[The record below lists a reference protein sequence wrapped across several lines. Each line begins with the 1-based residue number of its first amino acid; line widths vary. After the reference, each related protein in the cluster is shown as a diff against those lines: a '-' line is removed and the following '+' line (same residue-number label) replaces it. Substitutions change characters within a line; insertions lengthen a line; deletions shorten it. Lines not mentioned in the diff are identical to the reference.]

1 MIRNDL
7 SSLSVQCE
15 RRMQCVFGGLANKDE
30 RGIRNHSPKAF
41 SVAWHGVKFWS
52 GVAEHWRGGLSF
64 RSGQSDDMSQ
74 LSRMGCRASFG
85 DRLEIGVAV

>member
-1 MIRNDL
+1 MIPYL
-7 SSLSVQCE
+7 FIKPLWSSDGLTCSECEASENLESVENC
-15 RRMQCVFGGLANKDE
+15 GGL
-30 RGIRNHSPKAF
+30 SKAF